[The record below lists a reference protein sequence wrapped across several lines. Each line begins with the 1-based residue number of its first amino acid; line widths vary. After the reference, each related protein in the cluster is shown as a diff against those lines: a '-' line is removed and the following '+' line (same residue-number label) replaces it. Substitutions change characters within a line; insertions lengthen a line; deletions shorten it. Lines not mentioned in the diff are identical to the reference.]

1 MNKLKRKFKKLK
13 AVFKVARKAHWSL
26 KKANYELN
34 NAKELGIS
42 NKKYIKIEGWKK
54 SEAQLKQLAS
64 KDSKEDKDTKSLA
77 QELSELSGMS
87 LKDAKKELSRAK
99 KYIIPKRLF
108 VKFAL
113 YELTDK
119 ELKEYAKGLRKK
131 AMIMARNN
139 KFFIKE
145 ACRKSGLPKSKI
157 IKDMAKM
164 QKKGISMQKYVQ
176 KGVYGYTEAEA
187 ERLGKFFKRDKTR
200 INNNREYYVSEIMK
214 ATGWSKGRTELEVLK
229 AKNNCECSYEDY
241 LGFKMWELTPEEQKT
256 YVTLPVFDRMRIK
269 YNEFRPTR
277 NNFDNKVQF
286 NKVFKKYINR
296 VWFSN
301 DNLTFKEFEK
311 NIKGLKK
318 IIVKPLLA
326 TCGVGVEAFEVNKS
340 QKQNKEVYETIKKRG
355 TSIIEE
361 YIIQTK
367 EMAEFCP
374 TSVNTIRVYT
384 IRVDGKVTP
393 LASFIRMG
401 NGGVVD
407 NFHANGC
414 AAGINIEKGVVE
426 TNAVDVKRNVYVNAP
441 ATGKKIKG
449 FKIPRWKEIL
459 KICEA
464 AAQEVDGVNL
474 IGWDLAITTKGIVL
488 IEGNPAGY
496 YISQLINVE
505 DRKGLM
511 PVMVDPY
518 L

>member
-1 MNKLKRKFKKLK
+1 MKSKMKRKLKKLK
-13 AVFKVARKAHWSL
+13 AVLKVSLKAHWSP
-26 KKANYELN
+26 KRANYELN
-34 NAKELGIS
+34 AAKEMGIS
-42 NKKYIKIEGWKK
+42 NKKYIKNQGWKK
-54 SEAQLKQLAS
+54 SEKELKELS
-64 KDSKEDKDTKSLA
+64 EKKSKETKSL
-77 QELSELSGMS
+77 SEQICEASGMS
-87 LKDAKKELSRAK
+87 PKKAKQELARAK
-99 KYIIPKRLF
+99 KYMIPKKLF
-108 VKFAL
+108 VRLHL
-113 YELTDK
+113 YELSNK
-119 ELKEYAKGLRKK
+119 ELREYAKGIRQR
-131 AMIMARNN
+131 AVVVARND
-139 KFFIKE
+139 KFFIE
-145 ACRKSGLPKSKI
+145 QVCRKAGWSKSKAI
-157 IKDMAKM
+157 AEMTKAK
-164 QKKGISMQKYVQ
+164 KKGISFQKFAQ
-176 KGVYGYTEAEA
+176 KGVYGYTEKET
-187 ERLGKFFKRDKTR
+187 ERLAKFFKRDKTR
-200 INNNREYYVSEIMK
+200 INTNREYYVDEIMK
-214 ATGWSKGRTELEVLK
+214 ATGWCRGKVELEVLK

-241 LGFKMWELTPEEQKT
+241 LGFKLWELSPKEQKK

-301 DNLTFKEFEK
+301 EGLTFEQFEK

-326 TCGVGVEAFEVNKS
+326 TCGIGVEAFEVNKS
-340 QKQNKEVYETIKKRG
+340 KKENKEIYEKIKSRG

-384 IRVDGKVTP
+384 IRVNGKVIP

-474 IGWDLAITTKGIVL
+474 IGWDLAITTKGIIL

-496 YISQLINVE
+496 YISQLICTE
-505 DRKGLM
+505 DRIGLM
-511 PVMVDPY
+511 PVLVDPY